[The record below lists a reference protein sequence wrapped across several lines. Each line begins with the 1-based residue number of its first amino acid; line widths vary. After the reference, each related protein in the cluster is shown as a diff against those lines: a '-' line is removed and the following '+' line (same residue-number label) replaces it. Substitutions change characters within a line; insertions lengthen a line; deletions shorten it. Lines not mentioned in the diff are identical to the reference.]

1 MDTDL
6 ERAPGQGD
14 LFDPACPT
22 RHALDRIG
30 DKWTVMIVETLA
42 RDPRGGTLRFTELRA
57 RVRDI
62 TPKVLTQALRSLER
76 DGLLD
81 RRVFAEVP
89 PRVEY
94 ALTPLGVSLREPL
107 AAVRRWAETHI
118 ATIVGAQERYDARIR
133 DGGGPD

>member
-1 MDTDL
+1 MDTDATRDTRL
-6 ERAPGQGD
+6 GN

-30 DKWTVMIVETLA
+30 DKWTVMIIETLA
-42 RDPRGGTLRFTELRA
+42 RQGAGALRFTELRDL
-57 RVRDI
+57 VRGI

-76 DGLLD
+76 DGLLA
-81 RRVFAEVP
+81 RQVYAEVP

-107 AAVRRWAETHI
+107 AAVRLWAEGNI
-118 ATIVGAQERYDARIR
+118 AAIVGAQERYDARAG
-133 DGGGPD
+133 DGSH

>member
-1 MDTDL
+1 MDTDA
-6 ERAPGQGD
+6 RMGN

-42 RDPRGGTLRFTELRA
+42 RHPSGGTLRFTELRGE
-57 RVRDI
+57 VRGI

-76 DGLLD
+76 DGLLE
-81 RRVFAEVP
+81 RRVYAEVP

-107 AAVRRWAETHI
+107 AAVRLWAENNLG
-118 ATIVGAQERYDARIR
+118 AIVAAQERYDARDR
-133 DGGGPD
+133 GAS